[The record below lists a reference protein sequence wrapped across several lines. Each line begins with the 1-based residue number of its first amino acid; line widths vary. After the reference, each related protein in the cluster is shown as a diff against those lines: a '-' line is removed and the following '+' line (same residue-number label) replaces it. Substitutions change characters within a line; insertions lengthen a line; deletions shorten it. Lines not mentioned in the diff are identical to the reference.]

1 MALNKKETA
10 GIIIRAA
17 VAMTLFIIAVTN
29 YDYLSSLD
37 PEAILSSFDNTQI
50 IVAVVLGMY
59 IVKALVFV
67 LPASVIYVAVGVI
80 LDTWL
85 AVGVNIFGIV
95 LEVMITYCLGRFLG
109 GDYVSRILSKKKAGR
124 KLLEKNYQDKKSVMF
139 VIRLLPVFPID
150 FVSLFYGAAKS
161 NPLVYFL
168 LSVGGIA
175 PRVILFTIVGDNL
188 FKWIPLDKLIFIAI
202 CCIPVGVAVHL
213 VKKFAIEKKHKA

>member
-109 GDYVSRILSKKKAGR
+109 GDYVSRILSKNTSFRSTQSARLQEATIRTEKCRMQTAATCRIWKAMPMDALR
-124 KLLEKNYQDKKSVMF
+124 WSRF
-139 VIRLLPVFPID
+139 R
-150 FVSLFYGAAKS
+150 
-161 NPLVYFL
+161 
-168 LSVGGIA
+168 
-175 PRVILFTIVGDNL
+175 
-188 FKWIPLDKLIFIAI
+188 I
-202 CCIPVGVAVHL
+202 CL
-213 VKKFAIEKKHKA
+213 MTEKKG